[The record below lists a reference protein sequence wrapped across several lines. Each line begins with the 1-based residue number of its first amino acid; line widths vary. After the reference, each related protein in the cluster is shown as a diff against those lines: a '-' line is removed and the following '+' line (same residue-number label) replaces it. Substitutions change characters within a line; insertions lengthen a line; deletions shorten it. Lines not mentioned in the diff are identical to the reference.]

1 MGNARAKSTLAQ
13 VIETSGEEVA
23 GVIQT
28 TDVARMRHSR
38 TSSVRTKLMIDGGA
52 GNGGTDAA
60 KTQNET
66 VESHIV
72 LASGFQTS
80 SFSG

>member
-1 MGNARAKSTLAQ
+1 
-13 VIETSGEEVA
+13 
-23 GVIQT
+23 
-28 TDVARMRHSR
+28 
-38 TSSVRTKLMIDGGA
+38 VRTKLMIDGGA
-52 GNGGTDAA
+52 GNSGTDAA

-72 LASGFQTS
+72 LASFQTS

>member
-1 MGNARAKSTLAQ
+1 
-13 VIETSGEEVA
+13 
-23 GVIQT
+23 
-28 TDVARMRHSR
+28 
-38 TSSVRTKLMIDGGA
+38 MIDGGA
-52 GNGGTDAA
+52 GNSGTDAA

-72 LASGFQTS
+72 LAGGFQTL